1 MSTKLCAASSCSGR
15 VRRRASI
22 CYEPFTTDT
31 ALAANPMA
39 LGVLAE
45 LVGPGQVLFGTDFS
59 WAKAWMTPI
68 LTRGVER
75 FEGFDGAAR
84 AAVWRD
90 NALRLFPRLACT
102 LWGIQ

>member
-1 MSTKLCAASSCSGR
+1 
-15 VRRRASI
+15 
-22 CYEPFTTDT
+22 
-31 ALAANPMA
+31 MA

-45 LVGPGQVLFGTDFS
+45 LVGPGQVLFGTDFP

-102 LWGIQ
+102 LWGIQS